1 MIHRSKRDWW
11 LVAIVMAAVIVPLVF
26 GVINLLVP
34 GGNPQ
39 AGWLMVLT
47 STAAAAVL
55 LGFAHPVYY
64 MITDFDLVVR
74 SGFLQYRVPLASI
87 VKESFKFSRMVFGQY
102 RKGTKTRYLLISPED
117 KTAFLRELA
126 SSDAG
131 LEVHGDRVIRAA

>member
-1 MIHRSKRDWW
+1 
-11 LVAIVMAAVIVPLVF
+11 MAAVIVPLVF

-64 MITDFDLVVR
+64 MITDFELVVR

-87 VKESFKFSRMVFGQY
+87 VEVRPTRNPLSSPAWSLDRLRVEY

>member
-1 MIHRSKRDWW
+1 
-11 LVAIVMAAVIVPLVF
+11 MAAVIVPLVF

-64 MITDFDLVVR
+64 MITDFELVVR
-74 SGFLQYRVPLASI
+74 SGFLQYRVPLAWI
-87 VKESFKFSRMVFGQY
+87 VEVRPTRNPLSSPAWSLDRLRIEY

-126 SSDAG
+126 SSDSG
-131 LEVHGDRVIRAA
+131 MEVHGDRVIRA

>member
-1 MIHRSKRDWW
+1 
-11 LVAIVMAAVIVPLVF
+11 MAAVIVPLVF
-26 GVINLLVP
+26 GVINLLVT

-64 MITDFDLVVR
+64 MLTDFELVVR

-87 VKESFKFSRMVFGQY
+87 VEVRPTRNPLSSPAWSLDRLRVEY

-117 KTAFLRELA
+117 KNAFLRELA
-126 SSDAG
+126 SSGVG
-131 LEVHGDRVIRAA
+131 LEVRGDCVIRTT